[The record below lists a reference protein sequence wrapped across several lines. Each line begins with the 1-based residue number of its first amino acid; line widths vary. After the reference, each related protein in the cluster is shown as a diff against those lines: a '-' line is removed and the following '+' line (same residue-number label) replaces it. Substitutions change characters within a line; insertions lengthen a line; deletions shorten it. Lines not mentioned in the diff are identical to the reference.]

1 MGHAR
6 PQLSPCGKTV
16 LRPVGPVRIRLRA
29 TAFYTKAFYTKAFY
43 AIAVYVVA
51 RPAPRWA

>member
-16 LRPVGPVRIRLRA
+16 LRPAGPVSIRLRA
-29 TAFYTKAFYTKAFY
+29 TAFYAKALYT
-43 AIAVYVVA
+43 IAVYVVA

>member
-1 MGHAR
+1 M
-6 PQLSPCGKTV
+6 